1 MTSGSATDLC
11 SADVIPRF
19 TVAADPD
26 GEGGTGPRV
35 STAIKGGGR
44 MTSLTAGPAPH
55 AEMAAPNTGETFSP
69 SRIVEVELTEPLPR
83 LEPSDEYGSA
93 FVLAR
98 LHTEPIG
105 VVTVKLAGGGVSPD
119 QLATQLWGEL
129 IEPIAERFV
138 AAGLAAPAELTAAGV
153 AAEPEAWPFL
163 RNRSAALAGAPSIS
177 VVVCTRDRPAQLENC
192 LERLARLAYPRF
204 EVVIVDNAPTSDAV
218 QTIVEGYADA
228 TTKFRYCR
236 EARPGLS
243 WARNAGI
250 AATAS
255 EIIAF
260 VDDDDEPDERWLA
273 GIAVGFARGDRIGCV
288 SGMILPARLDTPAE
302 GLFEQ
307 LGGHIKGRGFAKDTF
322 SKSGPQSP
330 LFPLPPFGTGAN
342 MAFRREVLE
351 RIGGFDVALG
361 AGTPTCAG
369 EDTLII
375 SLTMLEGYEVAYEP
389 SALMWH
395 HHRQDISGLGRQ
407 LHGYSIGLT
416 AFYAALLRRR
426 PSAILPL
433 LKLLPAA
440 VGYLRSSS
448 SAPDSAPDPG
458 AALDR
463 RQRQGM
469 LAGPFR
475 YINSVRKQRRASNV
489 KPPPAAGLR

>member
-1 MTSGSATDLC
+1 MASGSATDLR
-11 SADVIPRF
+11 SPDVTPRF
-19 TVAADPD
+19 SVAAGPD

-55 AEMAAPNTGETFSP
+55 AETAEPGTGEGFSP
-69 SRIVEVELTEPLPR
+69 SKIVEVELTEPLPG
-83 LEPSDEYGSA
+83 LEPSDQYGSA
-93 FVLAR
+93 LVLAR
-98 LHTEPIG
+98 LQTEPIG
-105 VVTVKLAGGGVSPD
+105 VCTVTLTDNGVSPD
-119 QLATQLWGEL
+119 QLATELWGEL
-129 IEPIAERFV
+129 SKPIVERFA

-153 AAEPEAWPFL
+153 AAEPDAWPFL
-163 RNRSAALAGAPSIS
+163 LGRSAALADAPSIS
-177 VVVCTRDRPAQLENC
+177 VVVCTRDRPAQLEKC
-192 LERLARLAYPRF
+192 LARLAQLAYPRF

-218 QTIVEGYADA
+218 QIIVESYAGA

-250 AATAS
+250 AATTS

-260 VDDDDEPDERWLA
+260 ADDDDEPDARWLA
-273 GIAVGFARGDRIGCV
+273 GIADGFARSNGIGCV

-302 GLFEQ
+302 VLFEQ
-307 LGGHIKGRGFAKDTF
+307 LGGHIKGRGFAKETF

-342 MAFRREVLE
+342 LAFRRDVLE

-369 EDTLII
+369 EDTLSIA
-375 SLTMLEGYEVAYEP
+375 LAMLAGYEVAYEP

-426 PSAILPL
+426 PSAILAL

-440 VGYLRSSS
+440 VGYLRNPS
-448 SAPDSAPDPG
+448 SAPDSASDPG

-469 LAGPFR
+469 LAGPFL
-475 YINSVRKQRRASNV
+475 YITSVRKQRRAS
-489 KPPPAAGLR
+489 KLKSPAAGLR